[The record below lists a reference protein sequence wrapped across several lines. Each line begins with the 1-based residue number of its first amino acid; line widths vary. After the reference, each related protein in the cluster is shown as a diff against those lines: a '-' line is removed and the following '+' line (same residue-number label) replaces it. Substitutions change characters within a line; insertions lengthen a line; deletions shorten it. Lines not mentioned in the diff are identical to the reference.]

1 MNERTERHTAAPD
14 SGLAGEGHEGMPI
27 RPSMNERTER
37 HTAAPGNGLAGE
49 GHEGMPKVGTA

>member
-1 MNERTERHTAAPD
+1 MNERTERHTVVPD
-14 SGLAGEGHEGMPI
+14 NGLAGEGHEGMPG

-37 HTAAPGNGLAGE
+37 HTVVPDNGLAGE